1 MKLRGD
7 SGRAMKSQTY
17 VIPIIGCVLALVFA
31 AAPQARAQAGRFPG
45 PEVWIFDR
53 IENIGGLPTKVL
65 GHPHVIDTPV
75 GKAVEFNGIDDALFI
90 GEHPLAGAATFTFE
104 AIFRPDPGGAPE
116 QRWFHLSE
124 QDPATEKDTDTRL
137 LFETRLIADSWCLDA
152 FVNTPAGSKALLDR
166 NLLHPV
172 GSWYHVA
179 MVYDGTEFRSYV
191 NGALQG
197 KAAVRFTP
205 EGKGHTSVGVRI
217 NHVNYFKGAVR
228 EARFTRKALKPEEFI
243 KVPPI

>member
-1 MKLRGD
+1 MTLPGG
-7 SGRAMKSQTY
+7 SARAMRSRSH
-17 VIPIIGCVLALVFA
+17 VIPVIVCVLALVLA
-31 AAPQARAQAGRFPG
+31 ATPRARAQDGRPSR

-53 IENIGGLPTKVL
+53 VENIGGLPTTVL
-65 GHPHVIDTPV
+65 GHPHVIDTPL
-75 GKAVEFNGIDDALFI
+75 GKAVEFNGIDDALLI
-90 GEHPLAGAATFTFE
+90 GEHPLAGAEAFTFE

-124 QDPATEKDTDTRL
+124 QDPQTGQDTDARL
-137 LFETRLIADSWCLDA
+137 LFETRLSADSWCLDA
-152 FVNTPAGSKALLDR
+152 FVNTSAGSKALLDR
-166 NLLHPV
+166 NLLHPL
-172 GSWYHVA
+172 GAWYHVA

-197 KAAVRFTP
+197 KATLGFTP

-217 NHVNYFKGAVR
+217 NRVNYFKGAVR
-228 EARFTRKALKPEEFI
+228 EARFTRRALKPEEFI

>member
-1 MKLRGD
+1 MKLRGG
-7 SGRAMKSQTY
+7 SARAMRSRTY
-17 VIPIIGCVLALVFA
+17 VIPVIVGVLTLVLAA
-31 AAPQARAQAGRFPG
+31 TPQARAQDGRPPG

-53 IENIGGLPTKVL
+53 IENIGGLPTTVL
-65 GHPHVIDTPV
+65 GRPHVIVTPL
-75 GKAVEFNGIDDALFI
+75 GKAVEFNGIDDALLI
-90 GEHPLAGAATFTFE
+90 GEHPLAGAEAFTFE

-124 QDPATEKDTDTRL
+124 QDPATGQDTDARL

-152 FVNTPAGSKALLDR
+152 FVNTAAGSKALLDR
-166 NLLHPV
+166 NLLHPL
-172 GSWYHVA
+172 GAWYHVA

-217 NHVNYFKGAVR
+217 NRVNYFKGAVR
-228 EARFTRKALKPEEFI
+228 EARFTRRALKPEEFI